1 MDKHKAL
8 APEEMKSMLQTSMA
22 WPGIPAEEAF
32 VKGAFQ
38 GIIASISF
46 SFIILMIVTKNL
58 ITSLVSIFCVTVIIL
73 SIVTFMHWNGQ
84 QFGQDE
90 SIAVVMLIGFA
101 VDYVL
106 HLGTDYMHSLA
117 ATRFDK
123 MKQSYRE
130 MGLSISSGCATT
142 FLCGGVLFFGN
153 LLFF

>member
-1 MDKHKAL
+1 
-8 APEEMKSMLQTSMA
+8 MKNILQTSDT
-22 WPGIPAEEAF
+22 WIEIPSEKAF

-38 GIIASISF
+38 GIVASIIF
-46 SFIILMIVTKNL
+46 SFIVLMIVTRNL
-58 ITSLVSIFCVTVIIL
+58 ITSFASIFCVTVIIF
-73 SIVTFMHWNGQ
+73 SIITFMHWNGQ
-84 QFGQDE
+84 QFGSDE

-117 ATRFDK
+117 PTRFEK

-130 MGLSISSGCATT
+130 MGLSITSGCVTT
-142 FLCGGVLFFGN
+142 FLCGAVLFFGN